1 MRSGGVECEYADP
14 DQLVLMPSVRTSQE
28 ELCSLGDLLC
38 SIERRAPLTKT
49 PPLPCLHDA
58 PLTPRQAML
67 APAEEKPTEECL
79 GRILASP
86 SVSCPPAVPIA
97 ICGEVLTQEDLLAF
111 AYYGIRSIRVLR
123 E

>member
-1 MRSGGVECEYADP
+1 GGVECEYADP

-38 SIERRAPLTKT
+38 SIERRTPIAGT
-49 PPLPCLHDA
+49 PPLPRLHDA

-111 AYYGIRSIRVLR
+111 SYYGIKSVRVLC